1 MANKQRFIIHQS
13 GALGAG
19 GTTTIILSGATG
31 YKYRVYERIAWVNN
45 TTAMTSAVIKFHSVD
60 LGGGEFPIAAD
71 YSPQVGKLSWF
82 VGPVTCK
89 GTSYFGDPGDE
100 WLVLQLNGTVNG
112 DNIEYTVLGYDI
124 GYDAYERN

>member
-45 TTAMTSAVIKFHSVD
+45 TTAMTSAVVKFHSVD
-60 LGGGEFPIAAD
+60 LSGEFPIAAD
-71 YSPQVGKLSWF
+71 YSPQVGKLSW
-82 VGPVTCK
+82 VAGPITCK
-89 GTSYFGDPGDE
+89 GTPNFGDPGDE
-100 WLVLQLNGTVNG
+100 WLVLVLSGTNVN

-124 GYDAYERN
+124 GYESYEWG